1 MKKIICIGEC
11 SLDILFR
18 GEQPSGAMAGGRLVR
33 AAAMM
38 ANEGLP
44 VAMASEASADPV
56 GDMVVKIL
64 TDAGVDC
71 TSVDRFTEGRTP
83 LSVITSGQGPVA
95 TATRYEQNGDGGF
108 DIVWPRVDEGSV
120 VLYGGYYAVDAR
132 VRERLVPFLN
142 HCAERKAVMVY
153 APGFRNVGR
162 RRLTHLMPAI
172 LENLELAHAV
182 VATDTDLSLIF
193 GLDDSDRCYSDHI
206 DFYCRSLIACDTRR
220 HRLCYYSGKQLTTDD
235 VSPEVA
241 ETMTWNCGLAAGVA
255 SAIFTAGLTA
265 NDLDA
270 PAEETRLEV
279 LRAAAAGMENS
290 AQALGRPWRET
301 LL

>member
-1 MKKIICIGEC
+1 
-11 SLDILFR
+11 
-18 GEQPSGAMAGGRLVR
+18 MAGGRLVR

-38 ANEGLP
+38 AGEGLP
-44 VAMASEASADPV
+44 VLMASEASADPV
-56 GDMVVKIL
+56 GDIVVKVL

-95 TATRYEQNGDGGF
+95 SATRYEQYGDGGF

-265 NDLDA
+265 DDLDA
-270 PAEETRLEV
+270 PAEDTRLAV
-279 LRAAAAGMENS
+279 LRAAGAGMENS